1 MTKRA
6 LLSIFGLAVLF
17 GSMTPAQAQYRR
29 HHHRHCYYR
38 HHHRICR

>member
-1 MTKRA
+1 MKKIVMSLFA
-6 LLSIFGLAVLF
+6 LVVLAGVV
-17 GSMTPAQAQYRR
+17 TPAEAQY